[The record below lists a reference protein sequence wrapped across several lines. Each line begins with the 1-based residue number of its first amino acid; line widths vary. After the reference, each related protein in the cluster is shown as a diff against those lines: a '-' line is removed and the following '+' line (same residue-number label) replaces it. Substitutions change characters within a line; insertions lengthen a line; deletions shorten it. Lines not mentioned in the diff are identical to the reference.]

1 MKLVR
6 DRIPELFPAAGTYG
20 QVIAQDHLDRLL
32 TAKIVEE
39 VAEVFGASTAK
50 QMTEEIAD
58 VIEALL
64 AYAALVDVA
73 PDEIALARAAKRAE
87 RGGFEEGW
95 VLE

>member
-6 DRIPELFPAAGTYG
+6 DRIPELFPEAGMYWKTDS
-20 QVIAQDHLDRLL
+20 VHLDRLL
-32 TAKIVEE
+32 MAKIVEE

-58 VIEALL
+58 AIEALL
-64 AYAALVDVA
+64 AYAALVDVT